1 MDYLSDFLKEASHQ
15 VSHHF
20 QEDFL
25 ISREEM
31 LRIKD
36 QLQKVLKSDCIK
48 LQGELRRV
56 GEPRDKVFPHSVQVQ
71 QCQRLYVR
79 HVSKQYHRSV
89 QSRAVD
95 VIRMLMEC
103 AIQRWSPENDFISR
117 CVFVVRFM

>member
-1 MDYLSDFLKEASHQ
+1 MHHLNDFLKEASHQ
-15 VSHHF
+15 VSYHF

-56 GEPRDKVFPHSVQVQ
+56 GEPRYKVLPHNVQVQ
-71 QCQRLYVR
+71 QCRRLYVR
-79 HVSKQYHRSV
+79 HVSRQYHRSV
-89 QSRAVD
+89 QLRAVD

-103 AIQRWSPENDFISR
+103 AIQRWSSESDFI
-117 CVFVVRFM
+117 